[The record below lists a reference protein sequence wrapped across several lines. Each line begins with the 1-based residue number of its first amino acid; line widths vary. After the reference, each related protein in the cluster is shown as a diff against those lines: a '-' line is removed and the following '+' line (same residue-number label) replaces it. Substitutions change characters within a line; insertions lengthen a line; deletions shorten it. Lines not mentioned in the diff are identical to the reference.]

1 MFFCEMKYSK
11 SHKNISKHAAIY
23 AVDLIDNLWYNVP
36 MIKCDETKDGYLF
49 SLREV
54 PLAMGVYEDDA
65 FCLLHNND
73 VLPFGNAMQAFV
85 HLRAL
90 YEPSVPS
97 PKTME
102 LFTKPARAI
111 DNMSKWINNPV
122 LDDMPKEVFH
132 ANIHS

>member
-1 MFFCEMKYSK
+1 
-11 SHKNISKHAAIY
+11 
-23 AVDLIDNLWYNVP
+23 

-65 FCLLHNND
+65 FCLLHNDD

-111 DNMSKWINNPV
+111 DNMSKWTNNPI
-122 LDDMPKEVFH
+122 LDDMPKEVFY